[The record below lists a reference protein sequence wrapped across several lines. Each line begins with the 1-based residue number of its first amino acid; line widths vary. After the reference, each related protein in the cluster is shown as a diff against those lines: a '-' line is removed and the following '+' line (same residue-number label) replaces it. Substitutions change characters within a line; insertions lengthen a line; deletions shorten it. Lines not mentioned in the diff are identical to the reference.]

1 MIKGI
6 GTDIVEISRIQKMDL
21 EKFATKILTKS
32 ETINHQPLTSNYL
45 AKRFAAKEAIAKAY
59 GTGIGSALSFQDI
72 EISNDENGKP
82 LAKIKRQNLK
92 IHLSIADEKTHA
104 VAFAIIED

>member
-1 MIKGI
+1 MLQWIWKNLLQ
-6 GTDIVEISRIQKMDL
+6 R
-21 EKFATKILTKS
+21 ILTKS
-32 ETINHQPLTSNYL
+32 ESTNNQPLTINYL

-82 LAKIKRQNLK
+82 LAKITTPNLK
-92 IHLSIADEKTHA
+92 IHLSIPTKKLMHLLLR
-104 VAFAIIED
+104 